1 MLVLEAQTD
10 TLENDFTQFFS
21 DVKLGGEDGKT
32 YTLILIF
39 IGQCLVKHGVHLYVL
54 NEKDEQT
61 GLFKTLAV

>member
-1 MLVLEAQTD
+1 MFVLEAESY
-10 TLENDFTQFFS
+10 TLENEFTQVLS
-21 DVKLGGEDGKT
+21 DVKLGGEEGKT

-61 GLFKTLAV
+61 GFFKTLAV